1 MKKLIAGVVLG
12 VGLTAIA
19 HGAGN
24 PEAGE
29 ANAQVC
35 AGCHGAGGAEPIAPN
50 YPKLSGLGEKYLHQQ
65 LVLIKEQER
74 MIPSMTGLLNNNS
87 DQDLQDLAAYF
98 DSQSMPIGQ
107 ADPDLVDQGEALYRG
122 GNMASG
128 VPACAGCHSPDGSG
142 IEAAGYPR
150 LSGQSAEYV
159 AAQLKAYRVGE
170 RDAGQNAS
178 IMMDV
183 AAKLTDQ
190 EIEAVS
196 SYASGLN

>member
-1 MKKLIAGVVLG
+1 
-12 VGLTAIA
+12 
-19 HGAGN
+19 
-24 PEAGE
+24 
-29 ANAQVC
+29 
-35 AGCHGAGGAEPIAPN
+35 
-50 YPKLSGLGEKYLHQQ
+50 
-65 LVLIKEQER
+65 
-74 MIPSMTGLLNNNS
+74 
-87 DQDLQDLAAYF
+87 
-98 DSQSMPIGQ
+98 
-107 ADPDLVDQGEALYRG
+107 
-122 GNMASG
+122 